1 MHADAGSLGCRSG
14 LDLDCIADICGLGW
28 SFRLVAE
35 KAAFEVGGWLKCVSH
50 VLQTRAAGLAVM
62 LVFLGAEMFL
72 TLLKSDWFSDF
83 PIFWKG
89 VKRGCED
96 VR

>member
-1 MHADAGSLGCRSG
+1 
-14 LDLDCIADICGLGW
+14 
-28 SFRLVAE
+28 
-35 KAAFEVGGWLKCVSH
+35 

-96 VR
+96 VRRVL